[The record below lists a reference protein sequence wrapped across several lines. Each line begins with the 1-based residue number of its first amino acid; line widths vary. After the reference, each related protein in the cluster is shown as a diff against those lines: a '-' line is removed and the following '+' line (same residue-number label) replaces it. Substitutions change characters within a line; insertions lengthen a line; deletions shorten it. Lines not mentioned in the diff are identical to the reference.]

1 MTPDHDTSGG
11 TSEGTPHNTLRDI
24 LLDHDQSFFD
34 ALTSGDAGR
43 LKELLSDDFL
53 LVSVEDGAVADKE
66 TVIGLLASGALEFPR
81 IESFPGEAVVR
92 VVGDVGIVVGR
103 TGMNFTNPDGTPF
116 SAASRYTHVYA
127 AASPGLWHLVSAQGT
142 TIKA

>member
-1 MTPDHDTSGG
+1 MTSDH
-11 TSEGTPHNTLRDI
+11 GTPGGASLGTPPDSVRDT

-34 ALTSGDAGR
+34 ALVSGDAGR

-53 LVSVEDGAVADKE
+53 LVGVEDGAVADKE
-66 TVIGLLASGALEFPR
+66 TVIGLVASGSLEFPR

-127 AASPGLWHLVSAQGT
+127 ASSPGLWHLVSAQGT
-142 TIKA
+142 TIKG